1 MKNLLSIKNL
11 HVSVDETEILKG
23 IDLSLEKSQI
33 HAIMG
38 PNGSGKSTLSKVIAG
53 HPDCSITDGSLFLEE
68 QDLQKLSIPE
78 RAQAGIFLAFQNPL
92 EIEGITIRDFLYHA
106 YQAKCKNQEKRPS
119 VGDFKK
125 ILKESIDLLLINPE
139 FLDRSLN
146 LGFSGGEK
154 KRAEILQLAVLKP
167 KLAILDE
174 IDSGLDV
181 DALKIVCRGITT
193 LKKENPDMT
202 ILIITHYP
210 RILNYL
216 VPDAVHIMS
225 DGKIIQSGTEKL
237 AQTIEKEGYSKTDLF
252 T

>member
-11 HVSVDETEILKG
+11 HVSADKTEILKG
-23 IDLSLEKSQI
+23 IDLSLQNSQI

-38 PNGSGKSTLSKVIAG
+38 PNGSGKSTLSKTIVG
-53 HPDCSITDGSLFLEE
+53 HPHFTITEGSMFFAGL
-68 QDLQKLSIPE
+68 DLQKLSIPE
-78 RAQAGIFLAFQNPL
+78 RAHAGIFLAFQNPL
-92 EIEGITIRDFLYHA
+92 EIEGVSIREFLYQA
-106 YQAKCKNQEKRPS
+106 YQAKFHDANRDTM
-119 VGDFKK
+119 VDFETA
-125 ILKESIDLLLINPE
+125 LEDSLDLLLIDPE
-139 FLDRSLN
+139 FLDRSIN

-154 KRAEILQLAVLKP
+154 KRAEMLQLTLLRP

-181 DALKIVCRGITT
+181 DALKIVCRGVTT
-193 LKKENPDMT
+193 IREENPDMAV
-202 ILIITHYP
+202 LIITHYP

-225 DGKIIQSGTEKL
+225 DGKITQSGTKEL
-237 AQTIEKEGYSKTDLF
+237 AQKIEQEGYSKTDLF